1 MVRLLLGFLG
11 GLQRNV
17 PIPTKVKQFKILYLH
32 GLEMTIIMNGHGPK
46 TTLALCELQLYFQVW
61 FNFKKLF
68 HELSVRWTG
77 SVVEYHLPS
86 NISHSNDTSFLCWK
100 VIHDHMKELVMAC
113 ETFTITKVAIFEELL
128 LFNYK

>member
-46 TTLALCELQLYFQVW
+46 TTLALCEL
-61 FNFKKLF
+61 
-68 HELSVRWTG
+68 
-77 SVVEYHLPS
+77 
-86 NISHSNDTSFLCWK
+86 
-100 VIHDHMKELVMAC
+100 
-113 ETFTITKVAIFEELL
+113 
-128 LFNYK
+128 